1 MSSLVTFLD
10 TYNFSSIKHPD
21 ISEAPKVEHKCTWKN
36 TSPGEKKIYTSV
48 KGITAEVFV
57 LIFTT
62 TQISFLHTDDQL
74 LLVSQGEREKRTAL

>member
-1 MSSLVTFLD
+1 MYLEK
-10 TYNFSSIKHPD
+10 YQPRK
-21 ISEAPKVEHKCTWKN
+21 
-36 TSPGEKKIYTSV
+36 KKIYTSV

-62 TQISFLHTDDQL
+62 TQISFLHADDQL